1 MTIAR
6 RVVTSAATISAL
18 TFCSRILGLVREYVF
33 AHYFGTSG
41 ALSAFRI
48 AFMLPNLARRL
59 FGEGALSSAM
69 IPVLTE
75 TLRDRGD
82 DASRRFVGSLLTLL
96 MMGLAV
102 LVLVAEG
109 VIAVWRY
116 FHDDLAIELTAIL
129 LPYMLLICTVAVAG
143 GVLNVRR
150 HFFTP
155 AAVPV
160 ILNVSVILGTVL
172 GANWW
177 GLSGVPLLHV
187 ACVSVLVGGVI
198 QMMAIGVALKWIR
211 FFPRFG
217 GPLDRTR
224 VRAVGVLMAPMV
236 LGLSA
241 VQLNA
246 LGDHVIAYLFVVEAG
261 EAVGPAVLGYAQ
273 CLYQL
278 PLGVFGIAIATAI
291 FPILSQR
298 AAGGDRTGTAAV
310 LSRGIRLALFIA
322 LPSTVGLMFVAT
334 PLVGAVFEHGA
345 FDAGRTGRV
354 AGTLTFYSLGL
365 VAYFIQHLLV
375 RTFYALH
382 ESRTP
387 ARIAATMVVVN
398 LTMNLTLVFQ
408 MEERGLALATSICA
422 ILQTIW
428 LGVAL
433 RRRLPELAWRDI
445 ASGAVKVCIATAVM
459 GAALAL
465 LTIPPVG
472 PAIIE
477 WRRIAVLALYIA
489 VGVVFYAAAAWMLR
503 VDEMKWPRRHK

>member
-33 AHYFGTSG
+33 AQYFGTSG

-69 IPVLTE
+69 IPVLTQ

-82 DASRRFVGSLLTLL
+82 EASRRFVGSLLTLL
-96 MMGLAV
+96 MMGLAA

-109 VIAVWRY
+109 VIAIWRY

-155 AAVPV
+155 AALPV
-160 ILNVSVILGTVL
+160 ILNVSVILGTL
-172 GANWW
+172 FGARWW
-177 GLSGVPLLHV
+177 GLTGVPLLHV

-198 QMMAIGVALKWIR
+198 QVVSTGMALKWIR

-246 LGDHVIAYLFVVEAG
+246 LADHVIAYLFVVEGG

-291 FPILSQR
+291 FPVLSQR
-298 AAGGDRTGTAAV
+298 AADGDRSGTAAV
-310 LSRGIRLALFIA
+310 LGRGIRLALFIA
-322 LPSTVGLMFVAT
+322 LPATVGLMFIAKPLVAT
-334 PLVGAVFEHGA
+334 VFEHGK
-345 FDAGRTGRV
+345 FDAATTGRV
-354 AGTLTFYSLGL
+354 AGTLTFYSIGL
-365 VAYFIQHLLV
+365 VAYFVQHLLV

-398 LTMNLTLVFQ
+398 LTMNLTLVFRL
-408 MEERGLALATSICA
+408 EERGLALATSICA
-422 ILQTIW
+422 FVQVVW
-428 LGVAL
+428 LGIAL
-433 RRRLPELAWRDI
+433 RRKLPEMAWRNI
-445 ASGAVKVCIATAVM
+445 AWGAAKVCLATAVM
-459 GAALAL
+459 WLAL
-465 LTIPPVG
+465 TLVSTPSVG
-472 PAIIE
+472 ISIVE
-477 WRRIAVLALYIA
+477 WRPITVLALYVV
-489 VGVVFYAAAAWMLR
+489 VGVVSYAAAAWVLR
-503 VDEMKWPRRHK
+503 IGEMNWLRSRG